1 MVFYEGDSM
10 ANSKLIYQLML
21 RSLESLQLVVGHA
34 NGLEI

>member
-1 MVFYEGDSM
+1 MRRMFLTY
-10 ANSKLIYQLML
+10 LLML